1 MNITEWCPHCEIEND
16 LEVSDTFETQMT
28 TVCKGCGKVIDLC
41 DKCAGLTGE
50 DGRNCD
56 KCPFCDLANF
66 MNYLRGNATIE
77 QLLSSLSPA
86 LTDMTTGLPDG
97 VVPTLEDYLN
107 DAYGDEVQWD
117 VKYWDIYRMV
127 KECFLNSES
136 SEEDCRNFVET
147 LITKNRE

>member
-1 MNITEWCPHCEIEND
+1 MKITERCPHCELEND
-16 LEVSDTFETQMT
+16 LEVSDTLETQMT
-28 TVCKGCGKVIDLC
+28 AVCKGCGKVIVLC
-41 DKCAGLTGE
+41 DKCSSINGE
-50 DGRNCD
+50 SDRDCAN
-56 KCPFCDLANF
+56 CPFCDLANF
-66 MNYLRGNATIE
+66 MNYLKGNATLE
-77 QLLSSLSPA
+77 QLLSSLTPA

-136 SEEDCRNFVET
+136 SEEDCRDFVET